1 MLAKYFRYENFQQYY
16 SQHIFS
22 LPFFMAVARYFPLR
36 FIHHSIWPIWWTHTA
51 SNRVGC
57 CSTRSSIKWCLYVRC
72 DDGLVA
78 FSIYIR
84 AHIRHSTAHG
94 TAYSTHTTTAAVTR
108 GDWRWWCGL
117 SALPIS
123 VCATRVVFFSIGIL
137 SFFYFIFRSRGVSC
151 FTLVSV

>member
-22 LPFFMAVARYFPLR
+22 LPCFMAVVRIFRCVLYFIVFCRFDELILR
-36 FIHHSIWPIWWTHTA
+36 ATA
-51 SNRVGC
+51 VAAQLAG
-57 CSTRSSIKWCLYVRC
+57 SIKWWLYVRC

-84 AHIRHSTAHG
+84 AHIQHS

-108 GDWRWWCGL
+108 GDRRWWCGL

-123 VCATRVVFFSIGIL
+123 VCATRVVFFDRY
-137 SFFYFIFRSRGVSC
+137 FFYFIFRSRGVSC
-151 FTLVSV
+151 FTLVGV